1 MRADRLLSIL
11 LVLQVHQRVTSR
23 ELARRL
29 EVSERT
35 IHRDMDALG
44 AAGIPVYA
52 ERGAG
57 GGWALS
63 EAYQTNLTGLNE
75 AEIQALF
82 LATPPQLLAD
92 LGLHQAADAALI
104 KLMAA
109 LPTISRRDAEFARQR
124 IHVDGAGWL
133 RAREA
138 VPFLSTVQEA
148 LWQDRK
154 LRLTYQR
161 GDDSTD
167 ERLVDPLGLVAK
179 GSIWYLV
186 AAVEGAARTYRVA
199 RVRAA
204 DVTDQPCER
213 PASFDLAAHWEQSSI
228 EFRANLPRYP
238 ATLRADPAA
247 LPALHAPGRY
257 ARVDHVGGPDAEGR
271 LRVDMLFEEEHNAC
285 EYVLSFGPRIEVLE
299 PQSLRELVRQ
309 AAEGIVAL
317 YARARCD
324 GEIDHAGEPCYDGK
338 MPHTDAL

>member
-1 MRADRLLSIL
+1 MRADRLLSIML
-11 LVLQVHQRVTSR
+11 LLQVQQRVTSR

-44 AAGIPVYA
+44 AAGIPIYA

-63 EAYQTNLTGLNE
+63 EGYQTNLTGLNE

-133 RAREA
+133 RARED
-138 VPFLSTVQEA
+138 VPFLPTIQEA

-154 LRLTYQR
+154 LNLTYQR
-161 GDDSTD
+161 GDDCIV

-186 AAVEGAARTYRVA
+186 AAVDGAMRTYRVA

-204 DVTDQPCER
+204 AVTDQPCER
-213 PASFDLAAHWEQSSI
+213 PADFDLAAHWEQSSI

-238 ATLRADPAA
+238 ATLRADPVV
-247 LPALHAPGRY
+247 LPMLHAPGRY
-257 ARVDHVGGPDAEGR
+257 ARVEHVDEPDADGW
-271 LRVDMLFEEEHNAC
+271 LRVDMLFEEEYTAC

-299 PQSLRELVRQ
+299 PQFLRDLVRH
-309 AAEGIVAL
+309 AATGIVAL
-317 YARARCD
+317 YA
-324 GEIDHAGEPCYDGK
+324 GLSQSTSH
-338 MPHTDAL
+338 

>member
-1 MRADRLLSIL
+1 MRADRLLSIML
-11 LVLQVHQRVTSR
+11 LLQVQQRVTSR

-52 ERGAG
+52 ERGAN
-57 GGWALS
+57 GGWALA
-63 EAYQTNLTGLNE
+63 EEYQTNLTGLNE

-82 LATPPQLLAD
+82 LATPPQLLTD

-133 RAREA
+133 RAREQ
-138 VPFLSTVQEA
+138 VPFLPIVQEA

-154 LRLTYQR
+154 LDLTYQR
-161 GDDSTD
+161 GDDCIV

-179 GSIWYLV
+179 GSIWYLI
-186 AAVEGAARTYRVA
+186 AGVEGTPRTYRVA

-204 DVTDQPCER
+204 AVTDLPSQR
-213 PASFDLAAHWEQSSI
+213 PANFDLAAHWEQSSI

-238 ATLRADPAA
+238 ATLRAIPSA
-247 LPALHAPGRY
+247 LPMLHAPGRY
-257 ARVDHVGGPDAEGR
+257 ARVERVGDPDPDGWLRVEMIFDAE
-271 LRVDMLFEEEHNAC
+271 HSAC
-285 EYVLSFGPRIEVLE
+285 EFVLSFGARVEVLE
-299 PQSLRELVRQ
+299 PASLRQLVMR
-309 AAEGIVAL
+309 AAEDIVTL
-317 YARARCD
+317 YAR
-324 GEIDHAGEPCYDGK
+324 K
-338 MPHTDAL
+338 

>member
-1 MRADRLLSIL
+1 MRADRLLSIML
-11 LVLQVHQRVTSR
+11 LLQVHQRVTSR

-44 AAGIPVYA
+44 AAGIPIYA

-82 LATPPQLLAD
+82 LATPPQLLTD

-133 RAREA
+133 RARED
-138 VPFLSTVQEA
+138 VPFLPTVQEA

-154 LRLTYQR
+154 LDLTYQR
-161 GDDSTD
+161 GDDCIV

-179 GSIWYLV
+179 GSIWYLI
-186 AAVEGAARTYRVA
+186 AAVEGAPRTYRIA

-204 DVTDQPCER
+204 TVTDLPCER
-213 PASFDLAAHWEQSSI
+213 PADFDLAAHWEQSSI

-247 LPALHAPGRY
+247 LPLLHAPGRY
-257 ARVDHVGGPDAEGR
+257 ARVEHVGDPDADGW
-271 LRVDMLFEEEHNAC
+271 LQVDMMFDAEHSAC
-285 EYVLSFGPRIEVLE
+285 EYVLSFGPRVEVLE
-299 PQSLRELVRQ
+299 PPALRELVRRS
-309 AAEGIVAL
+309 AEGIVTL
-317 YARARCD
+317 YARGPAQRKFD
-324 GEIDHAGEPCYDGK
+324 AGSAD
-338 MPHTDAL
+338 DRR

>member
-1 MRADRLLSIL
+1 MRADRLLSIML
-11 LVLQVHQRVTSR
+11 LLQVHQRVTSR
-23 ELARRL
+23 ELASRL

-57 GGWALS
+57 GGWALLES
-63 EAYQTNLTGLNE
+63 YKTNLTGLNE
-75 AEIQALF
+75 AEIQSLF

-133 RAREA
+133 RARED
-138 VPFLSTVQEA
+138 VPFLPTVQEA

-154 LRLTYQR
+154 LDLTYQR
-161 GDDSTD
+161 GDDCTV

-179 GSIWYLV
+179 GSIWYLI
-186 AAVEGAARTYRVA
+186 AAVESAPRTYRIA

-204 DVTDQPCER
+204 TVSELPCER
-213 PASFDLAAHWEQSSI
+213 PEDFDLATHWEQSSI

-238 ATLRADPAA
+238 VTLRADPAA
-247 LPALHAPGRY
+247 LPMLHAPGRY
-257 ARVDHVGGPDAEGR
+257 ARVDRVGGPEADGW
-271 LRVDMLFEEEHNAC
+271 LRVDMMFNAEHNAC
-285 EYVLSFGPRIEVLE
+285 EYVLSFGPRVEVLE
-299 PQSLRELVRQ
+299 PDSLRTLVRR

-317 YARARCD
+317 YARALRRGD
-324 GEIDHAGEPCYDGK
+324 
-338 MPHTDAL
+338 

>member
-1 MRADRLLSIL
+1 MRADRLLSIML
-11 LVLQVHQRVTSR
+11 LLQVHQPVTAR

-44 AAGIPVYA
+44 AAGIPIYA

-109 LPTISRRDAEFARQR
+109 LPMISRRDAEFARQR
-124 IHVDGAGWL
+124 IHVDGAGWM

-138 VPFLSTVQEA
+138 VPFLATVQEA
-148 LWQDRK
+148 LWQHRK
-154 LRLTYQR
+154 LKLTYER
-161 GDDSTD
+161 GDDCIV

-186 AAVEGAARTYRVA
+186 AAVEGGTRTYRVA

-204 DVTDQPCER
+204 AVTDQPCER
-213 PASFDLAAHWEQSSI
+213 PADFDLAAHWEQSSI

-247 LPALHAPGRY
+247 LPMLHAPGRY
-257 ARVDHVGGPDAEGR
+257 ARVEHVGEPEADGW
-271 LRVDMLFEEEHNAC
+271 LRVDMIFNAEHSAC
-285 EYVLSFGPRIEVLE
+285 EYVLSFGPRIEVLA
-299 PQSLRELVRQ
+299 PQSLRDLVRQ

-317 YARARCD
+317 YAGLGQSAS
-324 GEIDHAGEPCYDGK
+324 H
-338 MPHTDAL
+338 

>member
-1 MRADRLLSIL
+1 MRADRLLSIML
-11 LVLQVHQRVTSR
+11 LLQVHQRVTSR

-35 IHRDMDALG
+35 IHRDMEALG

-52 ERGAG
+52 ERGSS

-75 AEIQALF
+75 SEIQALF
-82 LATPPQLLAD
+82 LTTPQLLAD

-138 VPFLSTVQEA
+138 LPFLPTVQEA

-154 LRLTYQR
+154 LQLTYQR
-161 GDDSTD
+161 GDDCTV

-179 GSIWYLV
+179 GSVWYLV
-186 AAVEGAARTYRVA
+186 AAVDGSPRTYRVA

-204 DVTDQPCER
+204 TVTKKACER
-213 PASFDLAAHWEQSSI
+213 PADFDLAAHWEQSSI

-238 ATLRADPAA
+238 ATLRAQPAV

-257 ARVDHVGGPDAEGR
+257 ARVDRVGEPDADGW
-271 LRVDMLFEEEHNAC
+271 LRVNMLFEEEHNAC

-299 PQSLRELVRQ
+299 PPTLRDLVRQ
-309 AAEGIVAL
+309 AAEGIAAL
-317 YARARCD
+317 YARA
-324 GEIDHAGEPCYDGK
+324 G
-338 MPHTDAL
+338 

>member
-1 MRADRLLSIL
+1 MRADRLLSIML
-11 LVLQVHQRVTSR
+11 LLQVHQRVTSR

-44 AAGIPVYA
+44 AAGIPIYA
-52 ERGAG
+52 ERGAT

-75 AEIQALF
+75 AEIQSLS
-82 LATPPQLLAD
+82 LATPQLLSD

-109 LPTISRRDAEFARQR
+109 LPTIARRDAEFARQR

-133 RAREA
+133 RAREE
-138 VPFLSTVQEA
+138 VPFLSTIQEA

-154 LRLTYQR
+154 LTLTYQR
-161 GDDSTD
+161 GDDCIV
-167 ERLVDPLGLVAK
+167 ERLADPLGLVAK
-179 GSIWYLV
+179 DSIWYLV

-204 DVTDQPCER
+204 AVTDQPCER
-213 PASFDLAAHWEQSSI
+213 PDDFDLAAHWEQSSS

-247 LPALHAPGRY
+247 LPMLHAPGRY
-257 ARVDHVGGPDAEGR
+257 ARVEHVGDPDPDGW
-271 LRVDMLFEEEHNAC
+271 LRVGMMFNAEHNAC
-285 EYVLSFGPRIEVLE
+285 EYLLSFGARVEVLE
-299 PQSLRELVRQ
+299 PSSLRELVRH

-317 YARARCD
+317 YARAR
-324 GEIDHAGEPCYDGK
+324 
-338 MPHTDAL
+338 

>member
-1 MRADRLLSIL
+1 MRADRLLSIML
-11 LVLQVHQRVTSR
+11 LLQVHRRITSR

-44 AAGIPVYA
+44 AAGIPIYA

-82 LATPPQLLAD
+82 VSTPPQLLAD

-104 KLMAA
+104 KLLAA
-109 LPTISRRDAEFARQR
+109 LPAISRRDAEFARQR

-138 VPFLSTVQEA
+138 VPFLPTLQEA

-154 LRLTYQR
+154 LRVMYQR
-161 GDDSTD
+161 GDEATV
-167 ERLVDPLGLVAK
+167 ERVVDPLGLVAK
-179 GSIWYLV
+179 GSVWYLV
-186 AAVEGAARTYRVA
+186 AAVDGAARTYRVA

-204 DVTDQPCER
+204 EVLDQACER
-213 PASFDLAAHWEQSSI
+213 PKEFDLAAHWEQSSV

-247 LPALHAPGRY
+247 LPALRAPGRY
-257 ARVDHVGGPDAEGR
+257 ARVEHVGEPEADGW
-271 LRVDMLFEEEHNAC
+271 LRVAMLFEEEHNAC
-285 EYVLSFGPRIEVLE
+285 EYVLSFGPRLEVLE
-299 PQSLRELVRQ
+299 PQALRELVSRAAQ
-309 AAEGIVAL
+309 ATAVL
-317 YARARCD
+317 Y
-324 GEIDHAGEPCYDGK
+324 GGSSQ
-338 MPHTDAL
+338 

>member
-1 MRADRLLSIL
+1 MRADRLLSIML
-11 LVLQVHQRVTSR
+11 LLQVHQRVTSR

-52 ERGAG
+52 ERGPG

-109 LPTISRRDAEFARQR
+109 LPAISRHDAEFARQR

-138 VPFLSTVQEA
+138 VPFLPAIQEA
-148 LWQDRK
+148 LWQERK
-154 LRLTYQR
+154 LKLTYQR
-161 GDDSTD
+161 GDDSTV
-167 ERLVDPLGLVAK
+167 ERLADPLGLVAK

-186 AAVEGAARTYRVA
+186 AGIEGAVRTYRVA
-199 RVRAA
+199 RMRAA
-204 DVTDQPCER
+204 AVTDLPCER
-213 PASFDLAAHWEQSSI
+213 PANFDLAAHWEQSSI

-247 LPALHAPGRY
+247 LPALRAPGRY
-257 ARVDHVGGPDAEGR
+257 ARVERVDGPDDGGW
-271 LRVDMLFEEEHNAC
+271 LRVDMLFEEELNAC
-285 EYVLSFGPRIEVLE
+285 EYVLSFGPRLEVLE
-299 PQSLRELVRQ
+299 PQSLRELVRS
-309 AAEGIVAL
+309 AAEGIIAL
-317 YARARCD
+317 YARARC
-324 GEIDHAGEPCYDGK
+324 
-338 MPHTDAL
+338 

>member
-1 MRADRLLSIL
+1 MRADRLLSIML
-11 LVLQVHQRVTSR
+11 LLQVHQRVTAR

-35 IHRDMDALG
+35 IHRDMEALG
-44 AAGIPVYA
+44 AAGIPIYA

-109 LPTISRRDAEFARQR
+109 LPSISRHDAEFARAR
-124 IHVDGAGWL
+124 IHVDGAGWM

-138 VPFLSTVQEA
+138 VPFLATIQEA

-154 LRLTYQR
+154 IRMTYQR
-161 GDDSTD
+161 GDDTTV

-179 GSIWYLV
+179 GSIWYLI
-186 AAVEGAARTYRVA
+186 AAIEGTARTYRVA
-199 RVRAA
+199 RVQAA
-204 DVTDQPCER
+204 AVAEQPCDR
-213 PASFDLAAHWEQSSI
+213 PAGFDLAAHWEQSSI

-247 LPALHAPGRY
+247 LPALRAPGRY
-257 ARVDHVGGPDAEGR
+257 ARVEHVAGPDSDGW
-271 LRVDMLFEEEHNAC
+271 LRVAMLFEEEHNAC
-285 EYVLSFGPRIEVLE
+285 EYVLSFGPRIEVLA
-299 PQSLRELVRQ
+299 PQSLRDLVQ
-309 AAEGIVAL
+309 HAAQGIAAL
-317 YARARCD
+317 YARGCGD
-324 GEIDHAGEPCYDGK
+324 G
-338 MPHTDAL
+338 

>member
-1 MRADRLLSIL
+1 MRADRLLSIML
-11 LVLQVHQRVTSR
+11 LLQVHRRITSR

-44 AAGIPVYA
+44 AAGIPLYA

-82 LATPPQLLAD
+82 VSVPPQLLAD

-104 KLMAA
+104 KLLAA
-109 LPTISRRDAEFARQR
+109 LPAISRRDAEFARQR

-138 VPFLSTVQEA
+138 VPFLATLQEA

-154 LRLTYQR
+154 LRMSYQR
-161 GDDSTD
+161 ADDSSV
-167 ERLVDPLGLVAK
+167 ERVVDPLGLVAK
-179 GSIWYLV
+179 SSVWYLV
-186 AAVEGAARTYRVA
+186 AAVDGAVRTYRVA

-204 DVTDQPCER
+204 EVLDQACER
-213 PASFDLAAHWEQSSI
+213 PKEFDLAAHWEQSSV

-247 LPALHAPGRY
+247 LPALRTPGRY
-257 ARVDHVGGPDAEGR
+257 ARVEHVGEPEADGW
-271 LRVDMLFEEEHNAC
+271 LRVAMLFEEEHNAC
-285 EYVLSFGPRIEVLE
+285 EYVLSFGPRLEVLE
-299 PQSLRELVRQ
+299 PPALRELVSCEAQ
-309 AAEGIVAL
+309 ATAAL
-317 YARARCD
+317 YTRSSQ
-324 GEIDHAGEPCYDGK
+324 
-338 MPHTDAL
+338 

>member
-1 MRADRLLSIL
+1 MRADRLLSIML
-11 LVLQVHQRVTSR
+11 LLQVHQRVTSR

-44 AAGIPVYA
+44 AAGIPIYA
-52 ERGAG
+52 ERGAN

-75 AEIQALF
+75 AEILSLF
-82 LATPPQLLAD
+82 LATPQLLSD

-109 LPTISRRDAEFARQR
+109 LPTIARRDAEFARQR

-133 RAREA
+133 RAHED

-161 GDDSTD
+161 GDDCIV

-204 DVTDQPCER
+204 AVTDQPCER
-213 PASFDLAAHWEQSSI
+213 PDGFDLAAHWEQSSI

-247 LPALHAPGRY
+247 LPMLHAPGRY
-257 ARVDHVGGPDAEGR
+257 ARVEHVGDPDANGW
-271 LRVDMLFEEEHNAC
+271 LRVEMMFNAEHNAC
-285 EYVLSFGPRIEVLE
+285 EYLLSFGARVEVLE
-299 PQSLRELVRQ
+299 PSSLRELVRR

-324 GEIDHAGEPCYDGK
+324 GE
-338 MPHTDAL
+338 

>member
-1 MRADRLLSIL
+1 MRADRLLSIML
-11 LVLQVHQRVTSR
+11 LLQVHKRVTSR

-44 AAGIPVYA
+44 AAGIPIYA

-75 AEIQALF
+75 AEIKALF
-82 LATPPQLLAD
+82 LATPPNLLAD

-104 KLMAA
+104 KLLAA
-109 LPTISRRDAEFARQR
+109 LPAISRRDAEFARQR

-138 VPFLSTVQEA
+138 VPSLPTVQEA

-154 LRLTYQR
+154 LSLTYQR
-161 GDDSTD
+161 GDDTTV

-179 GSIWYLV
+179 GSVWYLV
-186 AAVEGAARTYRVA
+186 AAVEGSLRTYRVA
-199 RVRAA
+199 RIRAA
-204 DVTDQPCER
+204 EVIDQPCER
-213 PASFDLAAHWEQSSI
+213 PPDFDLATHWEQSSI

-238 ATLRADPAA
+238 AILRADPAA
-247 LPALHAPGRY
+247 LPALRAPGRY
-257 ARVDHVGGPDAEGR
+257 ARVEHIGAIDANGW
-271 LRVDMLFEEEHNAC
+271 LRVAMLFEEEHNAC

-299 PQSLRELVRQ
+299 PQSLRELVRRE
-309 AAEGIVAL
+309 AEGIVAL
-317 YARARCD
+317 YAQRHDQNQHQATERTETAQPQD
-324 GEIDHAGEPCYDGK
+324 
-338 MPHTDAL
+338 

>member
-1 MRADRLLSIL
+1 MRADRLLSIML
-11 LVLQVHQRVTSR
+11 LLQVHQRVTSR

-35 IHRDMDALG
+35 IHRDMEALG
-44 AAGIPVYA
+44 AAGIPIYA
-52 ERGAG
+52 ERGAS

-138 VPFLSTVQEA
+138 VPFLATVQEA

-161 GDDSTD
+161 GDDCIV

-179 GSIWYLV
+179 GSIWYLI
-186 AAVEGAARTYRVA
+186 AAVDGAARTYRVA
-199 RVRAA
+199 RVQSAH
-204 DVTDQPCER
+204 VTDQPCVR
-213 PASFDLAAHWEQSSI
+213 PADFDLAAHWEQSSI

-238 ATLRADPAA
+238 ATLRADPAV
-247 LPALHAPGRY
+247 LPMLHAPGRY
-257 ARVDHVGGPDAEGR
+257 ARVAHVGEPEADGW
-271 LRVDMLFEEEHNAC
+271 LRVDMLFEEERTAC
-285 EYVLSFGPRIEVLE
+285 EHVLSFGPRIEVLK
-299 PQSLRELVRQ
+299 PQPLRDLVR
-309 AAEGIVAL
+309 
-317 YARARCD
+317 
-324 GEIDHAGEPCYDGK
+324 
-338 MPHTDAL
+338 

>member
-1 MRADRLLSIL
+1 M
-11 LVLQVHQRVTSR
+11 
-23 ELARRL
+23 

-57 GGWALS
+57 GGWTLS

-92 LGLHQAADAALI
+92 LGLHQASDAALI

-124 IHVDGAGWL
+124 IHVDGAGWM

-138 VPFLSTVQEA
+138 VPFLATIQEA
-148 LWQDRK
+148 LWQDHK
-154 LRLTYQR
+154 LALTYQR
-161 GDDSTD
+161 GDNCTV

-179 GSIWYLV
+179 STVWYLV
-186 AAVEGAARTYRVA
+186 AAVDGGPRTYRVA

-204 DVTDQPCER
+204 TVTDQPCVR
-213 PASFDLAAHWEQSSI
+213 PAGFDLAAHWEQSSI

-238 ATLRADPAA
+238 ATLRADPAT
-247 LPALHAPGRY
+247 LPMLHAPGRY
-257 ARVDHVGGPDAEGR
+257 ARIAHVGEVDAGGW
-271 LRVDMLFEEEHNAC
+271 LRVEMLFEEEHSAC

-299 PQSLRELVRQ
+299 PQPLRDMIRK
-309 AAEGIVAL
+309 AAEGIAAL
-317 YARARCD
+317 YCR
-324 GEIDHAGEPCYDGK
+324 
-338 MPHTDAL
+338 

>member
-1 MRADRLLSIL
+1 MRADRLLSIML
-11 LVLQVHQRVTSR
+11 LLQVHRRVTAR

-44 AAGIPVYA
+44 AAGIPIYA

-63 EAYQTNLTGLNE
+63 EAYQTNLTGLNM
-75 AEIQALF
+75 AEIQSLF

-124 IHVDGAGWL
+124 IHVDGAGWM

-138 VPFLSTVQEA
+138 VPFLATVQEA

-154 LRLTYQR
+154 LNLTYQR
-161 GDDSTD
+161 GDNSTV

-186 AAVEGAARTYRVA
+186 AAVEGAVRTYRVA

-204 DVTDQPCER
+204 SVTDLPCER
-213 PASFDLAAHWEQSSI
+213 PADFDLAAHWEQSSI

-238 ATLRADPAA
+238 ATLRADPAT

-257 ARVDHVGGPDAEGR
+257 ARVVQVGEPDGAGW

-299 PQSLRELVRQ
+299 PLSLRALVRH

-317 YARARCD
+317 YARAR
-324 GEIDHAGEPCYDGK
+324 
-338 MPHTDAL
+338 

>member
-1 MRADRLLSIL
+1 MLL
-11 LVLQVHQRVTSR
+11 LQVGQRVTSR

-35 IHRDMDALG
+35 IHRDMEALG
-44 AAGIPVYA
+44 AAGIPIYA

-57 GGWALS
+57 GGWALA

-82 LATPPQLLAD
+82 LATPPQLLSD

-109 LPTISRRDAEFARQR
+109 LPSISRRDAEFARQR
-124 IHVDGAGWL
+124 IHVDGAGWM

-138 VPFLSTVQEA
+138 VPFLATVQEA

-154 LRLTYQR
+154 LRLTYAR
-161 GDDSTD
+161 ADETIV

-179 GSIWYLV
+179 GSVWYLV
-186 AAVEGAARTYRVA
+186 AGVEGATRTYRVA

-204 DVTDQPCER
+204 YVTDQPCQR
-213 PASFDLAAHWEQSSI
+213 PDGFDLAAHWELSSI
-228 EFRANLPRYP
+228 EFRANLSRYP
-238 ATLRADPAA
+238 ATLRAHPAVV
-247 LPALHAPGRY
+247 PMLHAPGRY
-257 ARVDHVGGPDAEGR
+257 ARVEHVGEPEADGWR
-271 LRVDMLFEEEHNAC
+271 QVQMLFEEQLSAC
-285 EYVLSFGPRIEVLE
+285 EYVLGFGPRVEVLE
-299 PQSLRELVRQ
+299 PQSFRELVRQ

-317 YARARCD
+317 YANPARCD
-324 GEIDHAGEPCYDGK
+324 GG
-338 MPHTDAL
+338 

>member
-1 MRADRLLSIL
+1 MRADRLLSIML
-11 LVLQVHQRVTSR
+11 LLQVHKRVTSR

-44 AAGIPVYA
+44 AAGIPIYA
-52 ERGAG
+52 ERGAA

-82 LATPPQLLAD
+82 LTTPPQLLAD

-104 KLMAA
+104 KLLAA
-109 LPTISRRDAEFARQR
+109 LPAISRRDAEFARQR

-138 VPFLSTVQEA
+138 VPFLPAIQEA

-154 LRLTYQR
+154 LRIAYQR
-161 GDDSTD
+161 NDDTTV

-179 GSIWYLV
+179 GSVWYLV
-186 AAVEGAARTYRVA
+186 GAVEGAPRTYRVA

-204 DVTDQPCER
+204 EVTDQHCER
-213 PASFDLAAHWEQSSI
+213 PADFDLAAHWEQSSI

-238 ATLRADPAA
+238 ARLRADPAV

-257 ARVDHVGGPDAEGR
+257 ARVEHVGEPDAEGW
-271 LRVDMLFEEEHNAC
+271 LHIAMLFEEEHNAC
-285 EYVLSFGPRIEVLE
+285 EYVLSFGPRLEVLE
-299 PQSLRELVRQ
+299 PQSLRELVRRE
-309 AAEGIVAL
+309 AAGIVAL
-317 YARARCD
+317 YAERRLVLL
-324 GEIDHAGEPCYDGK
+324 YK
-338 MPHTDAL
+338 